1 VKKSCILVAG
11 GSSSRFGGDTPKQ
24 FALLKGRP
32 VLLHAL
38 EKFAA
43 ASDDVVIVLPANRTE
58 EWRSL
63 CLRYGPVPVHRVVT
77 GGDTRTASVRN
88 GLAVLDGTGVVAV
101 HDGARPLV
109 SPDLI
114 ARVYETALAKG
125 SAVPVIDVHSA
136 LRRITPEGH
145 AAADRRE
152 FRLVQTPQA
161 FAADTLIAAYAAAG
175 DVPFDDDATL
185 FEQAGH
191 SVVLVPGEPENIKIT
206 TASDLAVAETLMG
219 PSTV

>member
-1 VKKSCILVAG
+1 M
-11 GSSSRFGGDTPKQ
+11 
-24 FALLKGRP
+24 
-32 VLLHAL
+32 LLHAL

-43 ASDDVVIVLPANRTE
+43 ASDEVVVVLPANRAE

-63 CLRYGPVPVHRVVT
+63 CLRYGPVPQHRVVA

-114 ARVYETALAKG
+114 DRVYETAMLQG
-125 SAVPVIDVHSA
+125 SAVPVVDVHSA
-136 LRRITPEGH
+136 LRRITRGGH

-161 FAADTLIAAYAAAG
+161 FTAGALIAAYASAE
-175 DVPFDDDATL
+175 DLPFDDDATL

-206 TASDLAVAETLMG
+206 TAADLAVAETLMG
-219 PSTV
+219 HSAV